1 MNKETLKTS
10 LLEILKNDNIAL
22 LPEEIKDKLN
32 LKQEDYK
39 LLFELLIE
47 LEKEMRITITKKGK
61 YKKYDNPNLR
71 VGVIE
76 VKKKGYG
83 FVDIEGHEEDVF
95 VANKNLKGAIN
106 GDKVVVEI
114 TSKTGIDLEGK
125 IIQIVERK
133 ENHVGEFYEKNGKY
147 YVDLDDEKML
157 FDIAISKDQTL
168 GAVTG
173 HKVIVK
179 LGKKINDRL
188 YEGTVSSIIGHKNT
202 PGVDIKSILPN
213 YDIVE
218 DFAKET
224 LDEVTLIPR
233 EVLQAELTGRRDL
246 RGEEIFTIDGNDTKD
261 IDDAISLKVLPNG
274 NYILGVHIADV
285 TNYVKEGMSLEKD
298 SYSRGTSHY
307 LADKVVPMLPPELS
321 NGICSLNPNVDR
333 LALSVDIEID
343 PKGKIVGYDF
353 YESVINSNIQMT
365 YDSVNEILQGK
376 SIPEGYEKHANTLI
390 KMLEVSRLLR
400 NTRYEKGGIE
410 FETKEAKIIVDK
422 DGKAIDIKL
431 RERYEAEKLIEDFM
445 IAANECAAHF
455 CTLRE
460 MPTLYRVHDLPKE
473 EKLKDFL
480 KLVSLLGHNV
490 TGKIK
495 HQIHPKIIQQLT
507 VELQKF
513 DDYPILSKF
522 LLRAMAKAK
531 YSPKA
536 IGHFGLALEDYLHF
550 TSPIRRM
557 PDQFAH
563 RAIKDIINGKIYSDR
578 ELDALAAKM
587 LVAGEYLSKVE
598 IKADG
603 CEREVESMKKAEYM
617 ENHIGEIHEGTIVDI
632 KSFGM
637 FVELENTVDGLI
649 KIEELNSLS
658 NKFNFIEDALMFK
671 SDNGHTIYRIGQ
683 KVKVEV
689 LRASKEERK
698 IDFAIAKELD
708 LEENHVKKTGDL

>member
-1 MNKETLKTS
+1 MNKETLKKQILE
-10 LLEILKNDNIAL
+10 LLNSDSVAL
-22 LPEEIKDKLN
+22 LPEDIITELSLN
-32 LKQEDYK
+32 SEDSK
-39 LLFELLIE
+39 LLFEVLIQ
-47 LEKEMRITITKKGK
+47 LENDMEIMFTKKKK
-61 YKKYDNPNLR
+61 YKRHENTNLR
-71 VGVIE
+71 TGVLEI
-76 VKKKGYG
+76 KKKGFG
-83 FVDIEGHEEDVF
+83 FVDIENHEEDVF
-95 VANKNLKGAIN
+95 VGFKNLNGAIN
-106 GDKVVVEI
+106 GDKVKVEI
-114 TSKTGIDLEGK
+114 TKKTALGMEGR
-125 IIQIVERK
+125 IVKVLERK
-133 ENHVGEFYEKNGKY
+133 ETQVGEFFEKNGKF
-147 YVDLDDEKML
+147 YVDLDNESFP
-157 FDIAISKDQTL
+157 FDIAVNMENAL
-168 GAVTG
+168 NAVTG

-179 LGKKINDRL
+179 LGKKINERL
-188 YEGTVSSIIGHKNT
+188 YEGSVLSIIGHKNE

-218 DFAKET
+218 EFAKET
-224 LDEVTLIPR
+224 LDEITLIPR
-233 EVLQAELTGRRDL
+233 EVLQTELVGRRDL
-246 RGEEIFTIDGNDTKD
+246 RKKRIITIDGKDTKD
-261 IDDAISLKVLPNG
+261 IDDAISIDKIDNG
-274 NYILGVHIADV
+274 NYVLGVHIADV
-285 TNYVKEGMSLEKD
+285 TNYVKEGTSLEKD

-333 LALSVDIEID
+333 LALSVDIEVD
-343 PKGKIVGYDF
+343 SKGKIVGYDF
-353 YESVINSNIQMT
+353 YESVINSNLQMN
-365 YDSVNEILQGK
+365 YDDANKVINGEEY
-376 SIPEGYEKHANTLI
+376 PVEYEPYKEDLLSMFELS
-390 KMLEVSRLLR
+390 KLLR

-410 FETKEAKIIVDK
+410 FETKEAKIIVD
-422 DGKAIDIKL
+422 DAGKAIDVKL
-431 RERYEAEKLIEDFM
+431 RERFEAEKLIEDFM
-445 IAANECAAHF
+445 VAANECAANF

-495 HQIHPKIIQQLT
+495 HHVNPKVIQQLT

-563 RAIKDIINGKIYSDR
+563 RAIKDIIKGKLYSDR
-578 ELDALAAKM
+578 DLDALAAKM
-587 LVAGEYLSKVE
+587 LIAGEYLSKVE

-617 ENHIGEIHEGTIVDI
+617 ENHIGEIYEGTIVDI

-637 FVELENTVDGLI
+637 FVELENTVDGLV
-649 KIEELNSLS
+649 KIEELNSS
-658 NKFNFIEDALMFK
+658 KNKFNFIEDALMFK
-671 SDNGHTIYRIGQ
+671 SDNGSQIYRIGQ

-708 LEENHVKKTGDL
+708 LEENHVKKNG